1 MSVGLY
7 SIYSEDN
14 GFKFSRRMLIKLL
27 AEYFGDEVVLLFSP
41 SLANIHAFKSC
52 CYFALR
58 REKDR
63 ANKNLRIIVAAMKAE
78 SSATDRNQCK
88 VQFDFDKVNEDFSAT
103 WRT

>member
-1 MSVGLY
+1 MSVGLH
-7 SIYSEDN
+7 SIYSEDS
-14 GFKFSRRMLIKLL
+14 GFKFSRGILIKVLVD
-27 AEYFGDEVVLLFSP
+27 YFGDEVVLLFSP
-41 SLANIHAFKSC
+41 SLASIYSFKTC

-58 REKDR
+58 SEKDR
-63 ANKNLRIIVAAMKAE
+63 ANKNLTIVVAAMKAG